1 MGVSVAYERGEEGW
15 KGSGGG
21 GPAAEAKGGWKRRR
35 RRGEGEG
42 KYRRNWE
49 RNKEIGGKEGDIA
62 KMKRGKGSKDRED
75 ETYS

>member
-1 MGVSVAYERGEEGW
+1 MDGEWGRGT
-15 KGSGGG
+15 SGGG
-21 GPAAEAKGGWKRRR
+21 EGRVEEKKEERR
-35 RRGEGEG
+35 GEG